1 MNTPRL
7 QALADAIRALP
18 ERDWDPDP
26 IGYFE
31 PARIGE
37 DRSAGGIAHRMA
49 TADPDFRERGPGPGD
64 GSAAPYEVAAA
75 WLGLPEAYG
84 SRDAAVRDLFVP
96 RSMSAHSERRA
107 GEPGYVTR
115 GMAAGAI
122 DGLAMT
128 GRIVWPGSAPEL
140 L

>member
-1 MNTPRL
+1 MNIPRL

-18 ERDWDPDP
+18 EGEWDPDP

-31 PARIGE
+31 AERIAG

-49 TADPDFRERGPGPGD
+49 ADDPDFDAGVA
-64 GSAAPYEVAAA
+64 AAPYEIAAA
-75 WLGLPEAYG
+75 WLGLPELYG

-96 RSMSAHSERRA
+96 RWPEAHCERRS

-115 GMAAGAI
+115 GMAARTI
-122 DGLAMT
+122 DGLALT
-128 GRIVWPGSAPEL
+128 GRIVWPGSGPEL